1 MPGERTPAKTTTP
14 SARDF
19 ACGQRPQYSLGL
31 QLTTASQANRPC
43 GENDRAH
50 FFLRKVIVESHE
62 ARGQPGS
69 SPAMAA
75 AIRGD
80 PSRQYSID
88 LTLPVIFAH
97 ALKPRRNATCL
108 TSRLMP
114 IQLSLPGT
122 RRVSRQTEVMR
133 QFRSRVRISCPSQS
147 PRS

>member
-31 QLTTASQANRPC
+31 RQVRRTDPR

-97 ALKPRRNATCL
+97 ALKPRRNAICL